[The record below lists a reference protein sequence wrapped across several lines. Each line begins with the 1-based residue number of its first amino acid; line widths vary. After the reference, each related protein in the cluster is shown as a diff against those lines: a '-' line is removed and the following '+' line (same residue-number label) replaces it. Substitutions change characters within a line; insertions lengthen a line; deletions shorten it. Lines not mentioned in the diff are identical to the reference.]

1 MFKRTRFTVFI
12 GLIIYQTE
20 MTYLNSQGSF
30 AHQRHKLVWEVP
42 KVLKKKTEYIAFIAT
57 V

>member
-42 KVLKKKTEYIAFIAT
+42 KVLKKKTEQIAFIAT